1 MKKALIY
8 ICLSILVFGSL
19 MLSFS
24 PQVSYAENIDVEVL
38 SSTDDRL
45 KNNYLDFY
53 SIPTKF
59 FTYSNNGGE
68 ISGNELAKAFDR
80 DFNTSFKSSQDNNID
95 YQDENGET
103 QKNFI
108 NTVDIT
114 FSEQVKLDRIMYGA
128 ESGTDRGYPINLNI
142 YMSTDGN
149 NFSLVKAFS
158 STATANMVIFNL
170 GTEINAKAVR
180 FEYVD
185 VNKNHKYVATAREI
199 IFLQKETG
207 AYEQYSNLF
216 SNYSQTNLSQEY
228 SNLVNLENLESIINS
243 SLEYVSSE
251 ITQTFARAKD
261 ILNGTVNF
269 DESREFSTNPNAN
282 NVIKQNGDITSYARG
297 TLRMWAFGTNRQVTG
312 ISAKEG
318 EVITVYVEA
327 EEGQPLPE
335 LYFSQTE
342 NYYNGW
348 LASKKLSIGK
358 NTFVTPNLKN
368 DGYSREVV
376 TGGALYISN
385 PYTKNEQSQNINIY
399 IEGGDTF
406 PIFFMGGDESQYK
419 QELSE
424 YYAKLIAD
432 PDNNFDITELVS
444 DHIILTVTAIN
455 AYDYYI
461 NKSYSPQSALLG
473 WDEYMELLL
482 DFGGIT
488 FDKTSDMY
496 KPIHEFLNTNIR
508 IVQNYPGGA
517 AYAFYEHVGIY
528 RSWESTALIG
538 GGFGWGYSHE
548 LGHMFDIPERTVS
561 ECSNNMWSKY
571 YETAIAKL
579 STRGDFDQTLEALS
593 GPDDKTTDNYFNTNR
608 LNYLV
613 WWYLETYH
621 NGFWGELENCYR
633 GLNKTLLKFY
643 ALDSSYKTKVNSLN
657 ATEKQVFYSSLVA
670 GIDLSYYFER
680 WGYNLSSSDEI
691 FKYNQASDT
700 FKELMQIAVNKK
712 YVSNTKKPK
721 LWLQDKSQYNIL
733 QESNKALYSGKEKVS
748 INKVLKGTNGYSVIL
763 NEVTDARFLGYEI
776 LRTNESGVF
785 EIIAFTQD
793 GTYFD
798 TETLSYTPSYKVKAY
813 DRLYNTS
820 ALSASKTY
828 SQVLQNV
835 CRIGDTYFM
844 SLSEAIANASEND
857 EIILLT
863 SFTTQNLVV
872 DKNLTIRLA
881 DGASKS
887 ITIYRAESG
896 DLITINSGITLT
908 LIGNEKAHIILDG
921 NTFKQNGS
929 LVCVGGVLN
938 SNYVDFQNNYS
949 KTIGGG
955 AIRVITNNKGFVSTI
970 SNGSI
975 SNNTSISGGAINTD
989 YANNVIILNNIKFSS
1004 NTSLEDGGAIKN
1016 KGTITINSCNF
1027 VSNTAVRNGC
1037 IYNYSGGIAVLNDC
1051 LIYQNTSK
1059 AGGGV
1064 WIDGYTEINRGKIYN
1079 NSAETGGGIG
1089 YFATSVATRKL
1100 IINQVEIKNNFAQ
1113 VGAQIY
1119 STGVNLQLTAV
1130 TAIGDINL
1138 SSGNCTIADDCILS
1152 STLEL
1157 GSVNLTFKN
1166 GLFEGINNCILSMPN
1181 AVQGSTAFRVEN
1193 FDLTQNVLDQID
1205 IKQDHIKLNIAE
1217 DVAIV
1222 EFIPLTVTLIDK
1234 GKVIDTITINYGETL
1249 TLPNLDSKDFLG
1261 WKNGNEFV
1269 DGQEIVVVSNL
1280 TLTAGYK
1287 SYDYIL
1293 KIIALVFMAVVL
1305 FVVNPILY
1313 IMGKK
1318 KNKQLVKK

>member
-1 MKKALIY
+1 MKKALTY
-8 ICLSILVFGSL
+8 LCLSILVFGSL
-19 MLSFS
+19 VFAFS
-24 PQVSYAENIDVEVL
+24 QKVSYAGNSDVEVL
-38 SSTDDRL
+38 SSTDERL
-45 KNNYLDFY
+45 RDKYLDFY
-53 SIPTKF
+53 SIPTEY
-59 FTYSNNGGE
+59 FTYINNGGE
-68 ISGNELAKAFDR
+68 LSGNELAKAFDR
-80 DFNTSFKSSQDNNID
+80 DFNTSFKSSQDNNVD

-108 NTVDIT
+108 NTIDIT
-114 FSEQVKLDRIMYGA
+114 FSEPVKLDRIMYGS
-128 ESGTDRGYPINLNI
+128 ESGTDRGYPISLNI

-170 GTEINAKAVR
+170 ETEINTKAVR
-180 FEYVD
+180 FEYVV
-185 VNKNHKYVATAREI
+185 VNKNHKFVATAREI
-199 IFLQKETG
+199 IFLQKETE

-228 SNLVNLENLESIINS
+228 NNLANLENLENVINS
-243 SLEYVSSE
+243 SLGYVSSE
-251 ITQTFARAKD
+251 ITQTFTRAKD

-282 NVIKQNGDITSYARG
+282 NAIKQNGDVTSYARG
-297 TLRMWAFGTNRQVTG
+297 TLKMWAFGTNRQVTG

-318 EVITVYVEA
+318 EIITVYVEA

-385 PYTKNEQSQNINIY
+385 PYTKDEQSQNIKIY

-406 PIFFMGGDESQYK
+406 PVFFMNGDESQYK

-424 YYAKLIAD
+424 YYAKLIED

-561 ECSNNMWSKY
+561 ECSNNMWSKF

-579 STRGDFDQTLEALS
+579 STRGDFDKTLEALS

-643 ALDSSYKTKVNSLN
+643 ALDSNYKTKVNSLN
-657 ATEKQVFYSSLVA
+657 ATEKQVFYSSLVV

-691 FKYNQASDT
+691 FKYNLASDT

-721 LWLQDKSQYNIL
+721 LWLQDKFQYNIL

-748 INKVLKGTNGYSVIL
+748 INKVLKATNGYSVIL

-776 LRTNESGVF
+776 LRTNASGEF

-798 TETLSYTPSYKVKAY
+798 TEILSYTPSYKVRAY

-828 SQVLQNV
+828 AQVLQNV
-835 CRIGDTYFM
+835 CRIETTYYM

-863 SFTTQNLVV
+863 SFATQNVVV
-872 DKNLTIRLA
+872 DKNLTIRLV

-896 DLITINSGITLT
+896 DMITISSGVTLT
-908 LIGNEKAHIILDG
+908 LIGSEKAHIILDG

-929 LVCVGGVLN
+929 LVCIGGVLN

-955 AIRVITNNKGFVSTI
+955 AIRVIANNKSLVSNI
-970 SNGSI
+970 SNGVI
-975 SNNTSISGGAINTD
+975 AKNTALSGGAINSD
-989 YANNVIILNNIKFSS
+989 YANNAIVLNNIKFSS

-1027 VSNTAVRNGC
+1027 ASNTAVRNGC

-1059 AGGGV
+1059 AGGGIWV
-1064 WIDGYTEINRGKIYN
+1064 DGYTEINRGKIYK

-1100 IINQVEIKNNFAQ
+1100 IINNAEINNNIAK

-1130 TAIGDINL
+1130 KIAGDINL
-1138 SSGNCTIADDCILS
+1138 SSGNCTITNDCSLS
-1152 STLEL
+1152 SILEVASASL
-1157 GSVNLTFKN
+1157 IFKN
-1166 GLFEGINNCILSMPN
+1166 GLSEGIKNCVLSLPN
-1181 AVQGSTAFRVEN
+1181 AMQGSNAFMVEN
-1193 FDLTQNVLDQID
+1193 FELTQNVIDQISV
-1205 IKQDHIKLNIAE
+1205 KQDHIKLNIAE
-1217 DVAIV
+1217 NIAVV
-1222 EFIPLTVTLIDK
+1222 EFQPLTVVLIDK
-1234 GKVIDTITINYGETL
+1234 GKVIDTITINYGEVL
-1249 TLPNLDSKDFLG
+1249 TLPDIDSKDFLG
-1261 WKNGNEFV
+1261 WKNGNEFIE
-1269 DGQEIVVVSNL
+1269 GQEIVVLSNL

-1293 KIIALVFMAVVL
+1293 KIIALVFIVVVL

-1313 IMGKK
+1313 VMGKK
-1318 KNKQLVKK
+1318 KNIKNAEK